1 MDEAASKGLI
11 KAVLEVGIVAGEI
24 EIERCQRSAHG
35 IGGDGLQSTPAG
47 PRPSAAVGAWKT
59 AGEWPISMSSSTFLP
74 GRSHQRT
81 LARSAFRRR
90 RRDWRKPEQQ
100 VWAPRPRGFFDS
112 KANPIPL
119 AAKGAPYLAGGVS
132 ETISQATFSAPSA
145 CRLKPSRRLP
155 RSCAGALV
163 LRSVVVRS

>member
-1 MDEAASKGLI
+1 MSKGLI
-11 KAVLEVGIVAGEI
+11 NAVLAVGVVAGEI
-24 EIERCQRSAHG
+24 EIERYQRS
-35 IGGDGLQSTPAG
+35 
-47 PRPSAAVGAWKT
+47 GAWDRRRWSPKHTSGAQTVRCRGGVET